1 MEMGNVV
8 GLILVL
14 VKWVLVVILNIF
26 AIFKFRDKNKIFY
39 VPILVF
45 ISTQLMLGTI
55 TYTVSFISLTFWLS
69 IGFLFSSFRKID
81 TRKLNN

>member
-39 VPILVF
+39 VPILV
-45 ISTQLMLGTI
+45 LLA
-55 TYTVSFISLTFWLS
+55 
-69 IGFLFSSFRKID
+69 
-81 TRKLNN
+81 LN